1 MFSVVIPVAGEGQLL
16 QAAVESAVSPL
27 VSRIV
32 VVADDAAALPAART
46 CAEVFK
52 QVTVLETPGV
62 GRRGPGAARNLGLAE
77 LLGRSDSTW
86 LTFLDADDTY
96 APGYFEALAPIVS
109 RARAEGAPVVH
120 TCLMSLTEREGQT
133 NITEVHPLRY
143 RFEQGSRFVSLAQE
157 PHIIG
162 TSVAAAVFDCSTLED
177 TGVRFTEGINWSEDS
192 DFMVRFLLAS
202 GAQKVGVCAD
212 AHYRYRVQQGGSTT
226 ESAWTNPL
234 KYTLPFERFYLPWAH
249 SSASLP
255 EWLQNQLLY
264 EMSIYLQVDRQVL
277 SPAFD
282 IDQSVLDSCSDY
294 FQQVVGC
301 LDSRVIES
309 FALVPLG
316 LDRRQMLLAV
326 SAQGQQLPYYPVTSR
341 QVFRYRKRP
350 WRSLTKFT
358 YFYTV
363 QGCGGRDVPAEI
375 FAHGGQ
381 EVAAAEAKWVSH
393 TFFGRELVRERILW
407 FEIEPS
413 FFINGQSLD
422 AQPYS
427 GAPSLPRAAQGVA
440 SEQVQSGV
448 REASGAKV
456 ASLKLRLKKQL
467 WRIKKRLTADQVSPA
482 PERLSLASKSIW
494 FYADRSHRAGDN
506 AEAFYRHASQQL
518 PAVRHVFF
526 LSRESLDWSRLE
538 AEGFDL
544 VDAGSSESQR
554 LFGEAHTLLL
564 SDISDTGISA
574 LLTGVKAHQRLV
586 FVQHG
591 ILRRDHW
598 RWLNPRRIDL
608 MITTLPEETE
618 ALIGDGSRY
627 TLTGVEVVQ
636 TGLPRH
642 DALLELAS
650 TEKRRDRVLLAPTW
664 QPHLL
669 AASRQEFAQW
679 FDTWLTPFAQVSG
692 QGSLRGLQ
700 PVFFV
705 HPNME
710 SCLAELGLE
719 LPCETVFGA
728 DLPAALV
735 RSVAVV
741 SDVSSI
747 ADEALAVGVPVI
759 LRLDADAPVARRLI
773 SLLEHPGVDVV
784 APGDEVA
791 LLDALT
797 RAHKAGRRA
806 PAVESGARRRL
817 LNALTNNQE
826 TRKALETSAK
836 GTKTQD

>member
-1 MFSVVIPVAGEGQLL
+1 MFSVVIPVAGEGKLL

-32 VVADDAAALPAART
+32 VVADDAAALPAAHT

-77 LLGRSDSTW
+77 ILGRSDTAW
-86 LTFLDADDTY
+86 LAFLDADDTY

-120 TCLMSLTEREGQT
+120 TRLMSLTEREGQI

-143 RFEQGSRFVSLAQE
+143 RFEQGNRFASLAQE
-157 PHIIG
+157 PHTIG
-162 TSVAAAVFDCSTLED
+162 TSVAAAVFDCSRLED
-177 TGVRFTEGINWSEDS
+177 TGVRFAEGINWSEDS

-226 ESAWTNPL
+226 ESAWSCPL

-255 EWLQNQLLY
+255 AWLQNQLLY

-282 IDQSVLDSCSDY
+282 IDQSVLDSCADY

-301 LDSRVIES
+301 LDSKVIEN

-326 SAQGQQLPYYPVTSR
+326 SAQVQQLPYYPVTSR
-341 QVFRYRKRP
+341 QVFRYSKRP

-363 QGCGGRDVPAEI
+363 QGCGGRDVPAEV
-375 FAHGGQ
+375 FAHDGQ
-381 EVAAAEAKWVSH
+381 KVAAAEAKWVSH

-413 FFINGQSLD
+413 FSINGQSLE
-422 AQPYS
+422 AKPYS

-440 SEQVQSGV
+440 SEQLQKGV
-448 REASGAKV
+448 KEATGTKGV
-456 ASLKLRLKKQL
+456 SLKLRLKKQL
-467 WRIKKRLTADQVSPA
+467 WRVKKRLAAGQVNPA
-482 PERLSLASKSIW
+482 PERFSPASESIW

-526 LSRESLDWSRLE
+526 LSRESPDWSRLE

-544 VDAGSSESQR
+544 VAAGSSESQR

-564 SDISDTGISA
+564 SDISDPGISA
-574 LLTGVKAHQRLV
+574 LLTGIKAHQRLV

-608 MITTLPEETE
+608 MVTTLPEETE

-636 TGLPRH
+636 TGLARH
-642 DALLELAS
+642 DALLELAAAE
-650 TEKRRDRVLLAPTW
+650 TRRDRVLLAPTW
-664 QPHLL
+664 QPHMLT
-669 AASRQEFAQW
+669 ASSKELAQW
-679 FDTWLTPFAQVSG
+679 LDTWLAPFAQVSD

-700 PVFFV
+700 PAFFV

-710 SCLAELGLE
+710 FRLAEVGLE
-719 LPCETVFGA
+719 LPCEAVFGA

-759 LRLDADAPVARRLI
+759 LRLDADAPAARRLT

-784 APGDEVA
+784 APGDEAA
-791 LLDALT
+791 LSDALT
-797 RAHKAGRRA
+797 RAHTAGRRA
-806 PAVESGARRRL
+806 PAVEPGARQRL
-817 LNALTNNQE
+817 LEALTNAHQ
-826 TRKALETSAK
+826 ALKNLEIGARNN
-836 GTKTQD
+836 KTQD